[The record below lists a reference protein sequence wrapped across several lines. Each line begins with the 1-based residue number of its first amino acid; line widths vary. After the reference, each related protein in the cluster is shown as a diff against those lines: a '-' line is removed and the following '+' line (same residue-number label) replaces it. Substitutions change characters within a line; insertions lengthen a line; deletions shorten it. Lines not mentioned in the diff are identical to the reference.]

1 MITNNTKR
9 NGHEKVN
16 LIIDM
21 RAVRNDG
28 GAGANF
34 FLWWVVPEREW
45 RKDHHDLR
53 YEGKES
59 LRDERGPEDLHGDGG
74 DRQVIHQ

>member
-1 MITNNTKR
+1 MKR
-9 NGHEKVN
+9 
-16 LIIDM
+16 LILLLIC
-21 RAVRNDG
+21 APVRNDG

-34 FLWWVVPEREW
+34 FSMVSGAGKGGE
-45 RKDHHDLR
+45 KDHHDLR